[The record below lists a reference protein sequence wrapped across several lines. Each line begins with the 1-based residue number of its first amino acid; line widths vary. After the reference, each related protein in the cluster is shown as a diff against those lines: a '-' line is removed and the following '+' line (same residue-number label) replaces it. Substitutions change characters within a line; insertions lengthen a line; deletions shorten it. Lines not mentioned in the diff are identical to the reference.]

1 MKFSLSSLSPIAGIV
16 GLVAFVN
23 TYPSTAPS
31 SAETY
36 EIPRVQTWVKQ
47 VVAETLY
54 KPRPTNEEIFRRAD
68 EAFTRFDE
76 ASKKAREWNRRR
88 FQSEE

>member
-16 GLVAFVN
+16 GLVALVN
-23 TYPSTAPS
+23 IHPSTAPS

-36 EIPRVQTWVKQ
+36 EIPRVQGWVRR
-47 VVAETLY
+47 VVRETLDT
-54 KPRPTNEEIFRRAD
+54 PRPTNEEIIKRAD
-68 EAFTRFDE
+68 EAFTKFDE

-88 FQSEE
+88 LPSE